1 MVIPYL
7 PVYTSPSIST
17 LGLHETMRNKRRMN
31 CRIVNCFDQNSQ
43 TTHLSC
49 GKAIDLDSPHSVR
62 CVASPAPVR
71 TRCCVQMHSAS
82 RFSCQFLETAVSMF
96 GENFVAA
103 MFLLLLFMFPARDI
117 PVSPSG
123 FALETSSGMLRYY
136 DCN

>member
-1 MVIPYL
+1 
-7 PVYTSPSIST
+7 
-17 LGLHETMRNKRRMN
+17 MN